1 MEFKIFLEP
10 IKKNRQQ
17 DLDARLAQM
26 QAKKAACAGSKAPA
40 SEAAAPAPVAPPKRN
55 SRLVTQSGPSK
66 ASENVIKSAPAPGES
81 AELAETVSPPPP
93 ARKSYRKIKKT

>member
-26 QAKKAACAGSKAPA
+26 QAKKGIQRFSFYCSINKVAFLNKT
-40 SEAAAPAPVAPPKRN
+40 SE
-55 SRLVTQSGPSK
+55 TDD
-66 ASENVIKSAPAPGES
+66 
-81 AELAETVSPPPP
+81 
-93 ARKSYRKIKKT
+93 